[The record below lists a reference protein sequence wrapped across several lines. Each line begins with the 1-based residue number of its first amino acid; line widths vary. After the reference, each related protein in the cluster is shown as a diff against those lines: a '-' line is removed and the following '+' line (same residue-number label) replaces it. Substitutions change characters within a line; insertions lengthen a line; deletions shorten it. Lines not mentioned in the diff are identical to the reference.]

1 MNKQKPKKPPLKV
14 EIRRTEKPVLSKHFN
29 TGLWALIIFFM
40 AFLLYTNSI
49 PHGFVLDDSGVLKDN
64 WVVKRGIDGI
74 PLILKTPYR
83 YGISLLTDDLYRP
96 LSMVMFA
103 VEWQISPNTPALSHL
118 VNVIFYA
125 FSCSLL
131 LIVLRKLFKKYHLLL
146 ALFACIL
153 WMAHPLHT
161 EVVANIKSRDE
172 IMSVFFL
179 LLTLLGFLEFLNKG
193 KIGYLLVAI
202 FSYLLGFFSKEG
214 IVTFLVLFPVIGW
227 YYTPASLKKTLLA
240 TASLIIPAIVY
251 ILVRHVILS
260 TYAKPSPFM
269 PVPDNLLAAAP
280 NILTRWATAIMILG
294 KYLGLLLIPH
304 PLVSDYS
311 YNQIPIVGW
320 TNPLVIV
327 SFLIYMSGIVF
338 IIWKIRS
345 KSPAVFGILLFLL
358 TMSIYS
364 NLFMLIGS
372 SFAERFLYL
381 PSLGYCILLS
391 WLILLLFR
399 IKTEDTTHADFKN
412 LFGRNTLPWVLVA
425 LILTFYSIKTISRN
439 FEWDSQ
445 WTLFSVDVQRSPN
458 STHMHY
464 YWGLTIRDKAKEQ
477 TDPVAYKDLMG
488 KALQEFKTAVAIYPY
503 YPECYEQLG
512 LAYFR
517 LGNNDESLKNYE
529 EAIKLNPDNATSYGN
544 QGIIYFNRGQYQK
557 ALDLYKKAIALDPNY
572 DDAYFNLGSVYGI
585 LGQYELAIKNF
596 KKCLEFKPD
605 NAQAYYYLGITY
617 KSLKNMTESK
627 KYLDHAYLLNPS
639 LKK

>member
-1 MNKQKPKKPPLKV
+1 MNKQKPKKTPLKAEV
-14 EIRRTEKPVLSKHFN
+14 SRTAKPVIVKPFN
-29 TGLWALIIFFM
+29 TWLWALIIFLM
-40 AFLLYTNSI
+40 AFLLYANSI
-49 PHGFVLDDSGVLKDN
+49 PHGFILDDAGVLKDN

-83 YGISLLTDDLYRP
+83 YGVSLLTDDLYRP

-103 VEWQISPNTPALSHL
+103 VEWQLSPNTPALSHL
-118 VNVIFYA
+118 INVIFYA

-131 LIVLRKLFKKYHLLL
+131 LIVLRKLFKKYHPLL

-153 WMAHPLHT
+153 WMAHPVHT

-179 LLTLLGFLEFLNKG
+179 LLTILGFLEFLNKG
-193 KIGYLLVAI
+193 KIVYLLGAI
-202 FSYLLGFFSKEG
+202 FAYLLGFFSKEG
-214 IVTFLVLFPVIGW
+214 IITFLVLFPFIGW
-227 YYTPASLKKTLLA
+227 YYTPAGIKKNLF
-240 TASLIIPAIVY
+240 ASASFILPAIAY
-251 ILVRHVILS
+251 ILVRHIILS
-260 TYAKPSPFM
+260 TYAKPSLFM

-280 NILTRWATAIMILG
+280 DILTRWATTILILG
-294 KYLGLLLIPH
+294 KYLGLLLIPYQ
-304 PLVSDYS
+304 LVSDYS

-320 TNPLVIV
+320 TNPLVIL
-327 SFLIYMSGIVF
+327 SFLIYVAGIGF
-338 IIWKIRS
+338 LIWKIRS
-345 KSPAVFGILLFLL
+345 KSPAVFGILLFLVA
-358 TMSIYS
+358 MSIYS
-364 NLFMLIGS
+364 NLFTLIGS

-381 PSLGYCILLS
+381 PSLGFCILLS
-391 WLILLLFR
+391 WLILRLFK
-399 IKTEDTTHADFKN
+399 IKTEDTSHADLKN
-412 LFGRNTLPWVLVA
+412 LFGRNVLPWVLIM
-425 LILTFYSIKTISRN
+425 LILTLYSIKTIARN
-439 FEWDSQ
+439 SEWDSQ
-445 WTLFSVDVQRSPN
+445 WTLFSIDVQRSSN

-477 TDPVAYKDLMG
+477 TDQVAYKDLMG
-488 KALQEFKTAVAIYPY
+488 KALQEFKTALSIYPY

-529 EAIKLNPDNATSYGN
+529 EAIKLNPENATSYAN

-557 ALDLYKKAIALDPNY
+557 ALELYQKAISVDPNY

-585 LGQYELAIKNF
+585 LGQYDLAIKNF

-605 NAQAYYYLGITY
+605 YAQAYYYIGITY
-617 KSLKNMTESK
+617 KSLKNMTEAQ
-627 KYLDHAYLLNPS
+627 KYLDKAYQLNPN

>member
-1 MNKQKPKKPPLKV
+1 MNKQKPKKATVKAEV
-14 EIRRTEKPVLSKHFN
+14 SRTAKPVIAKPFD
-29 TGLWALIIFFM
+29 TWLWALIIFLM
-40 AFLLYTNSI
+40 ALLLYANSL
-49 PHGFVLDDSGVLKDN
+49 PHGYILDDSGVLKDN

-83 YGISLLTDDLYRP
+83 YGISMLTDDLYRP
-96 LSMVMFA
+96 LSMIMFA
-103 VEWQISPNTPALSHL
+103 VEWQLSPNTPALSHF
-118 VNVIFYA
+118 VNVLFYA

-131 LIVLRKLFKKYHLLL
+131 LVVLRKLFKKYHPLL

-153 WMAHPLHT
+153 WMAHPVHT

-179 LLTLLGFLEFLNKG
+179 LLAILGFLEFLNKG
-193 KIGYLLVAI
+193 KIGYLLGAI

-214 IVTFLVLFPVIGW
+214 IVTFLVLFPFIGW
-227 YYTPASLKKTLLA
+227 YYTPAGVKKNLI
-240 TASLIIPAIVY
+240 ASASFIIPTIAYMV
-251 ILVRHVILS
+251 VRHIILS
-260 TYAKPSPFM
+260 TYAKPSHFM
-269 PVPDNLLAAAP
+269 LVPDNLLVAAP
-280 NILTRWATAIMILG
+280 DIFTRWATAILILG

-304 PLVSDYS
+304 QLVSDYS

-320 TNPLVIV
+320 TNPLVIL
-327 SFLIYMSGIVF
+327 SFLIYAAGIGF
-338 IIWKIRS
+338 LIWKIRS
-345 KSPAVFGILLFLL
+345 KSPAVFGILVFLV

-364 NLFMLIGS
+364 NLVTLIGS
-372 SFAERFLYL
+372 SFGERFLYL
-381 PSLGYCILLS
+381 PSLGFCILLS
-391 WLILLLFR
+391 YLILLLFK
-399 IKTEDTTHADFKN
+399 IKTGDTSHADIKN
-412 LFGRNTLPWVLVA
+412 LFARNALPWVLVMV
-425 LILTFYSIKTISRN
+425 ILTLFSIKTISRN
-439 FEWDSQ
+439 SEWDSQ
-445 WTLFSVDVQRSPN
+445 WTLFSADVQRSPN

-477 TDPVAYKDLMG
+477 SDPVAYKDLMG
-488 KALQEFKTAVAIYPY
+488 KALQEFKTAISIYPY

-529 EAIKLNPDNATSYGN
+529 EAIKLNPGKATCYGN

-557 ALDLYKKAIALDPNY
+557 ALELYQKAISLDPNY

-605 NAQAYYYLGITY
+605 YAQAYYYIGITY
-617 KSLKNMTESK
+617 KSLKNMTEAQ
-627 KYLDHAYLLNPS
+627 KYLDKAYQLNPA